1 MKKEGQSLKM
11 IPYQDITDLQH
22 TLDRLQSWEEPLAVL
37 DHFFQF
43 RKGPIN
49 KKQVVKEYY
58 ACGHLFHAFF
68 EEFLRLMAI
77 EEVKVRKLD
86 GERKVS
92 SEVLR
97 K

>member
-1 MKKEGQSLKM
+1 MKKEGQSLKV

-49 KKQVVKEYY
+49 KKKVVKEYY

-68 EEFLRLMAI
+68 EEFIRLMGI
-77 EEVKVRKLD
+77 EEDKVRKLD
-86 GERKVS
+86 EERKVS